1 MENIGSMVMNDP
13 SGAWNTV
20 KGAAGAAGDLWG
32 WLRKDRSNNTNSGQ
46 GQGTWGTDWI

>member
-20 KGAAGAAGDLWG
+20 KGAAGKASDLWG
-32 WLRKDRSNNTNSGQ
+32 WLNPSNNIPDDEPWYPG
-46 GQGTWGTDWI
+46 